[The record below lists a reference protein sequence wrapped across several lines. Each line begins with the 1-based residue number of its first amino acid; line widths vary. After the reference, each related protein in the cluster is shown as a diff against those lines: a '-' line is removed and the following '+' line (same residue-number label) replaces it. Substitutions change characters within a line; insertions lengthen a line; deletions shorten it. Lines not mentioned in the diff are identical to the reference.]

1 MAEKIGKSS
10 RIDSWISSLPA
21 GAPSEFTMAEILIGT
36 DEKNDYGTITAIRI
50 ELLKK
55 GWRRKKKRVAG
66 VVVTLWEQPRS
77 QVKPLRTSV

>member
-1 MAEKIGKSS
+1 MAENIEKSS

-21 GAPSEFTMAEILIGT
+21 GAPSEFTMAEILIGV
-36 DEKNDYGTITAIRI
+36 DEKYAYGTITAIWV
-50 ELLKK
+50 ELQKK

-77 QVKPLRTSV
+77 QVKPLRPSV